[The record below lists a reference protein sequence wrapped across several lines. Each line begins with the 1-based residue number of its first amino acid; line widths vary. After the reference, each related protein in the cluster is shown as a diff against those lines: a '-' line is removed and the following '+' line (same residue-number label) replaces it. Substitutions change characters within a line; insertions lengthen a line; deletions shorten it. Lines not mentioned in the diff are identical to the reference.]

1 VYGILCATTEELD
14 ALRARLELALEP
26 EAHGP
31 TQVWRGTH
39 DGAEIVL
46 ALSGIGKVNAAA
58 AATLLMSLFSPEA
71 LIFSGV
77 AGGLHPELPVGCVLL
92 ADRLAIHDYGLVA
105 ERAFTPVAYGVIPI
119 GAPRL
124 ASLPPVAPEVAVN
137 FAALAEIVG
146 HKLEGPVRLGGVVT
160 ADYFL
165 NCGETRE
172 QLRAEFGADAIDMES
187 GAVSQVAKAWGAP
200 LYVIRTLSDLAG
212 EESHL
217 TYPQMAAMA
226 ARNSALCVEEL
237 LRLLWASSP
246 ERELQSARES

>member
-1 VYGILCATTEELD
+1 MYGILCATPEELD
-14 ALRARLELALEP
+14 AVRARLELPLEP
-26 EAHGP
+26 QTHGP

-39 DGAEIVL
+39 EGVEIAL
-46 ALSGIGKVNAAA
+46 ALCGVGKVYAAA
-58 AATLLMSLFSPEA
+58 AATLLMSLFSPRA

-77 AGGLHPELPVGCVLL
+77 AGGLHPELPVGSVLL
-92 ADRLAIHDYGLVA
+92 ADRLAIHDYGIVTDK
-105 ERAFTPVAYGVIPI
+105 AFMPVAYGVLPI

-124 ASLPPVAPEVAVN
+124 AGLPPVAAEVAVN
-137 FAALAEIVG
+137 FAALAETVAPRI
-146 HKLEGPVRLGGVVT
+146 EAPVLLGGVVT

-165 NCGETRE
+165 NCAETRE

-187 GAVSQVAKAWGAP
+187 GAVNQVAKAWGAP

-226 ARNSALCVEEL
+226 AHNSALCVEEL
-237 LRLLWASSP
+237 LRLLSDASP
-246 ERELQSARES
+246 ECETQPTSAR

>member
-1 VYGILCATTEELD
+1 MYGILCATPEELD
-14 ALRARLELALEP
+14 ALRARLTLALEP
-26 EAHGP
+26 ETHGP

-46 ALSGIGKVNAAA
+46 AQSGVGKVHAAA
-58 AATLLMSLFSPEA
+58 AATLLMSLFSPTA

-77 AGGLHPELPVGCVLL
+77 AGGLDPELPVGSVLL
-92 ADRLAIHDYGLVA
+92 ADRLAIHDYGFVA
-105 ERAFTPVAYGVIPI
+105 DRTFTPVAYGVLPI
-119 GAPRL
+119 GAERMT
-124 ASLPPVAPEVAVN
+124 ALPPVEPEVAVN
-137 FAALAEIVG
+137 FAALAERVAAQ
-146 HKLEGPVRLGGVVT
+146 LDAPVRLGAVVT

-187 GAVSQVAKAWGAP
+187 GAVNQVAKAWGAP

-226 ARNSALCVEEL
+226 AHNSALCVEAL
-237 LRLLWASSP
+237 LRLL
-246 ERELQSARES
+246 QDHG